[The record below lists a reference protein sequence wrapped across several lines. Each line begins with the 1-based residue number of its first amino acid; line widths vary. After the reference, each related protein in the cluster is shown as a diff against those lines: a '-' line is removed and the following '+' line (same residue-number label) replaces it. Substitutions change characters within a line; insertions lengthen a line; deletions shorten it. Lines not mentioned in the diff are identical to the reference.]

1 MPDKRDIARRNL
13 LTVVDALG
21 IGARWVFY
29 ERLKESDEDSWK
41 NKVYKRINSDINS
54 FQKINYLEEKEA
66 KDLLNNL
73 EKIARNELKKEIAL
87 MQEVF
92 NVKDLNLKDWD
103 TEVKNAKEKGSFS
116 SKFWLNFIRGYNDI
130 ANGRDIYARNL
141 NRILADDQAA
151 RDRDPTKKGTIA
163 KNTIAEFFP
172 GYFKARWRYYF
183 TYNKKVQDSIT
194 KEIDS
199 IAKGASEEQIKINIA
214 KIIDDAYEKAIKAT
228 IKGWLNSSD
237 FQNGVMIRGQENG
250 LQDTQAYKQVY
261 EWLLTLEKDI
271 DLNNDFVKAIY
282 NTYELDEFK
291 KIIED
296 TLKETKIAKG
306 ISASLSKQIA
316 DKVKLPYTSY
326 EKGEMSEELLTVISE
341 HMLKDALPSGSIYN
355 AVIKRAG
362 SAGAKPDI
370 VWSFS
375 LPKDQKFIT
384 DEIDNAYKSVVGSKD
399 EQKEQRNINSSK
411 RLKNME
417 KHKELVK
424 ALANTKGFMVYVN
437 AKDYTI
443 FDGFRGYHAGSPI
456 SLNTYQAILE
466 KTKYPENWIR
476 KIIGAVR
483 QTLNGAIGGESFK
496 RSQKVHSHIALTIAT
511 FLFDD
516 VDTIGDEMSN
526 GTNHVHL
533 FNLNG
538 IYLPLSLI
546 LYLLYFSFIKSIK
559 AIKEGNSGVS
569 STMKINRG
577 NLVTVK
583 ISGLENIKYKSDSEY
598 EVNWWNKQR
607 DEAMRDITVTID
619 FLRGIKQILDM
630 FADYQ

>member
-1 MPDKRDIARRNL
+1 MPNRLDTRRRNL
-13 LTVVDALG
+13 ISAAEKHG
-21 IGARWVFY
+21 MGAGWVFY
-29 ERLKESDEDSWK
+29 ERLKESEEDSWK
-41 NKVYKRINSDINS
+41 NKIYEIINSDINS
-54 FQKINYLEEKEA
+54 FQKINYSEEKEA
-66 KDLLNNL
+66 KDLLINL

-87 MQEVF
+87 MQDVF

-116 SKFWLNFIRGYNDI
+116 SRFWLNFIRGYNDI

-151 RDRDPTKKGTIA
+151 RDKDPTKKGTIA

-183 TYNKKVQDSIT
+183 TYNKKVQDDIT
-194 KEIDS
+194 KEVES
-199 IAKGASEEQIKINIA
+199 ITEGVSEKQIKINIA
-214 KIIDDAYEKAIKAT
+214 KIIDNAYEKAIKAT

-271 DLNNDFVKAIY
+271 DLNNNFVKAIY
-282 NTYELDEFK
+282 NTYELDELK

-296 TLKETKIAKG
+296 ILKETKITKG

-316 DKVKLPYTSY
+316 DKVKLQQTGY
-326 EKGEMSEELLTVISE
+326 EKGEMSEELLTIISE
-341 HMLKDALPSGSIYN
+341 HMLNDALPSGSIYN
-355 AVIKRAG
+355 AVVKRVG
-362 SAGAKPDI
+362 SSGAKPDI
-370 VWSFS
+370 IWSFS
-375 LPKDQKFIT
+375 FPEDHKSIT
-384 DEIDNAYKSVVGSKD
+384 NKIDNAYKTVIRLSKD
-399 EQKEQRNINSSK
+399 EQNINSSN

-417 KHKELVK
+417 KQKELAE
-424 ALANTKGFMVYVN
+424 ALTNTKGFMIYVN

-456 SLNTYQAILE
+456 SLNTYQAILK

-496 RSQKVHSHIALTIAT
+496 RSQKIHSHIALTIAT

-598 EVNWWNKQR
+598 EVNWWNIQK

-619 FLRGIKQILDM
+619 FLRGIKEILDM